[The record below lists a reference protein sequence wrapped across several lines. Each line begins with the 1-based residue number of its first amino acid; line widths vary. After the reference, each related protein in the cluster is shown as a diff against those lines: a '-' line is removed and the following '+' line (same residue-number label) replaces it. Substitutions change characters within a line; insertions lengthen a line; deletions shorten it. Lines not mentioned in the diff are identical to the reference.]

1 MHGPHLLAAGG
12 ALLAAVAT
20 AASAQETGQIPMPL
34 PGRTY
39 AFEVASVKPSA
50 PEERLRVFD
59 FKPTG
64 SLTVRNLTL
73 RRLISAAYGTPFPI
87 PLPDERIVG
96 GPAWLTIARF
106 AVEARSAGPPEA
118 ATAARDIGF
127 MLRTLLAERFSLR
140 VRFEP
145 RPQRVYALVR
155 ATGKP
160 KPGVTLRPTETECA
174 RNSAGCG
181 LGGGA
186 GRMVLRGAPL
196 DLVVFALAEAVGRP
210 VINQTGLEGLWDG
223 SLEWAPSPEET
234 QAVFGGQAGD
244 ARDPQ
249 AGASIFTAI
258 EEQFALKLQD
268 ARAPIETLVITHAEL
283 PSPN

>member
-1 MHGPHLLAAGG
+1 MPPLRILAIGG
-12 ALLAAVAT
+12 ALLS
-20 AASAQETGQIPMPL
+20 ASAVVAPAQIPTPP

-64 SLTVRNLTL
+64 SLTVRNQTL
-73 RRLISAAYGTPFPI
+73 RKLIAAAYGTPFPI

-96 GPAWLTIARF
+96 GPEWMTTLRF
-106 AVEARSAGPPEA
+106 AVEARSASPPDA

-127 MLRTLLAERFSLR
+127 MLRTLLADRFGLR
-140 VRFEP
+140 VRLEP

-155 ATGKP
+155 A
-160 KPGVTLRPTETECA
+160 PGRPGARVTLRPSEADCLKEH
-174 RNSAGCG
+174 CG
-181 LGGGA
+181 IGGGA
-186 GRMVLRGAPL
+186 GRMELRGAPL
-196 DLVVFALAEAVGRP
+196 DLVVFVLAEAVGRP
-210 VINQTGLEGLWDG
+210 VVNQAGLAGLYDG
-223 SLEWAPSPEET
+223 TLEWAPGPEEA
-234 QAVFGGQAGD
+234 QAIFGAAPVAG
-244 ARDPQ
+244 DPQ

-258 EEQFALKLQD
+258 EEQFGLQLRD
-268 ARAPIETLVITHAEL
+268 TRAPLETLVITQAEL

>member
-1 MHGPHLLAAGG
+1 VRLPFIALAGG
-12 ALLAAVAT
+12 ALLAATTVVAE
-20 AASAQETGQIPMPL
+20 AQVPTPP
-34 PGRTY
+34 PGRHF
-39 AFEVASVKPSA
+39 AFEVASVKPSD

-64 SLTVRNLTL
+64 ALTMRNLTL
-73 RRLISAAYGTPFPI
+73 HRMIAAAYGTPFPI

-96 GPAWLTIARF
+96 GPAWLTTARF
-106 AVEARSAGPPEA
+106 AVEARSAHPPEA

-155 ATGKP
+155 ATGTP

-186 GRMVLRGAPL
+186 GRMELRGAPL
-196 DLVVFALAEAVGRP
+196 ELVVFALAEAVGRP

-258 EEQFALKLQD
+258 EEQFGLKLQD
-268 ARAPIETLVITHAEL
+268 ARAPIETLVITHAEW
-283 PSPN
+283 PSSD

>member
-1 MHGPHLLAAGG
+1 MSRVCVLALGG
-12 ALLAAVAT
+12 ALLIANAVT
-20 AASAQETGQIPMPL
+20 ALAQIPSPP
-34 PGRTY
+34 PGRAY

-50 PEERLRVFD
+50 PDEKLRVFD

-64 SLTVRNLTL
+64 SLTARNLTL
-73 RRLISAAYGTPFPI
+73 HRLIAAAYGTPFPI

-96 GPAWLTIARF
+96 GPEWLGTARF
-106 AVEARSAGPPEA
+106 AVEARSARPPDA

-127 MLRTLLAERFSLR
+127 MLRTLLADRFGLR
-140 VRFEP
+140 VRLEP
-145 RPQRVYALVR
+145 RSQRVYALVR
-155 ATGKP
+155 APGP
-160 KPGVTLRPTETECA
+160 RKPGVTLRPTESECA
-174 RNSAGCG
+174 TNSSGCG

-186 GRMVLRGAPL
+186 GRMELRGAPL

-210 VINQTGLEGLWDG
+210 VVNQTGLEGLFDG

-249 AGASIFTAI
+249 VGASIFTAI
-258 EEQFALKLQD
+258 EEQLGLKLQD
-268 ARAPIETLVITHAEL
+268 ARAPIETLVITHADL
-283 PSPN
+283 PAPN